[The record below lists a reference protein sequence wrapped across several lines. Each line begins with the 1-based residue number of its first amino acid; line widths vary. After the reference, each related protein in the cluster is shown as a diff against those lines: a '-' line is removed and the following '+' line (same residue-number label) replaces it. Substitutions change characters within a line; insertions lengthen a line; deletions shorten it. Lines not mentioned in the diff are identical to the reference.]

1 MEPAEPRSGI
11 PPQWRRIGLPEGWFP
26 ERRTEKRNE
35 GGRADREECTRSL
48 VAIGLPRT
56 DDALREVCSPNEG
69 AAILVVGPAVR
80 IRSRNSCG
88 CPCFPGRHNGPVR
101 VRSSGQAQ
109 VSSRSPR
116 VGRVGRGS
124 EPGTCGASMK
134 MTDLVGPPSAKKIF
148 RLEWKSLR
156 GSRMGQAGFCDPRDS
171 CVSKIFQKFSR
182 RRVFPAR
189 TESGHTWRFGAVRGQ
204 LCQAPREARRPSDC
218 HATLARCTWASGGR
232 R

>member
-11 PPQWRRIGLPEGWFP
+11 PPQWRRIGLPEAWFP

-35 GGRADREECTRSL
+35 GGRADREQCTSSL
-48 VAIGLPRT
+48 VGIGLPRT

-80 IRSRNSCG
+80 IRRRNSCG
-88 CPCFPGRHNGPVR
+88 CPCFPGRHNAPVR

-109 VSSRSPR
+109 VSTRSPR

-156 GSRMGQAGFCDPRDS
+156 GSRMGQAGFCDPRNS
-171 CVSKIFQKFSR
+171 CVSKNFRAAGCFLR
-182 RRVFPAR
+182 GRNRD
-189 TESGHTWRFGAVRGQ
+189 TWRFGAVRGQ